1 MADPINPPVTPP
13 PAEASVAAPQENT
26 TVSTPVAAPTVM
38 QAPSSTGSSKSM
50 MLVILAAFIVVA
62 ILVGVGI
69 YMYTQVKEANPA
81 FQQISQSAQESL
93 TSAENDLSGV
103 REENVEADFAD
114 VDKDLSS
121 L

>member
-1 MADPINPPVTPP
+1 MADQVIPPVPTPP
-13 PAEASVAAPQENT
+13 TPSAAMPVENT
-26 TVSTPVAAPTVM
+26 TVPAAPVAGPTVM
-38 QAPSSTGSSKSM
+38 QSPNGNSSKSM
-50 MLVILAAFIVVA
+50 MMVILAAFVVVA

-93 TSAENDLSGV
+93 TSAETDLSGV
-103 REENVEADFAD
+103 QEDNLEADFAD